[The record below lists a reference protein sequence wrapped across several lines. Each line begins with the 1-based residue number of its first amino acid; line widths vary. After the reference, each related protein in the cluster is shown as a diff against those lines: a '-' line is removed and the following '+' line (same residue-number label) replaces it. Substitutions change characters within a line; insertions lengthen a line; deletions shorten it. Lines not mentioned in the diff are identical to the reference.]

1 MPKNYHY
8 ICSECGLLQER
19 YRNSMFCSLCNG
31 ALVRVG
37 DIPDRMKEV
46 TKLALKHKLT
56 WRKRSNFYWLLRL
69 IQEVGELALALIGRH
84 RHRPQHELKQIVSI
98 AVNWLDKLEVEAVTN
113 GNGKE

>member
-19 YRNSMFCSLCNG
+19 YRNSMFCALCGG

-37 DIPDRMKEV
+37 DIPERMKEV

-56 WRKRSNFYWLLRL
+56 WRKRSNFYWLMRML
-69 IQEVGELALALIGRH
+69 QEIVELAMALAGRH
-84 RHRPQHELKQIVSI
+84 HDPPERELQQIASI
-98 AVNWLDKLEVEAVTN
+98 AVNWLDKLEVEAATN
-113 GNGKE
+113 GNGEL